1 MAATSRLG
9 RQLAEILGALKQT
22 GVQCAL
28 VGGLALSPHKVVR
41 ATQDID
47 LLVDQAVADALHD
60 EVTRLGYTCLHRSGE
75 VANYQR
81 NDERLDFLFAHRPVA
96 RRLLSQAK
104 EVDSSFGTVR
114 VVSGEGLIGLKLQGA
129 VNDPRR
135 TQDLEDIKALLRANR
150 DTLNMAEVREY
161 FKLFERESLLD
172 ELIKQIG

>member
-1 MAATSRLG
+1 MAAASRLG
-9 RQLAEILGALKQT
+9 RQFAEILGALDRM

-28 VGGLALSPHKVVR
+28 VGGLALLPHNVVR

-47 LLVDQAVADALHD
+47 LLVDLSVADALHN
-60 EVTRLGYTCLHRSGE
+60 EVTRLGYSCLHRSGE

-81 NDERLDFLFAHRPVA
+81 QDERLDFLFASRPVA
-96 RRLLSQAK
+96 KRLLAQAK
-104 EVDSSFGTVR
+104 VVDSSLGRVR
-114 VVSGEGLIGLKLQGA
+114 VVSGEGLIGFKLQGV

>member
-1 MAATSRLG
+1 MAASSRLG
-9 RQLAEILGALKQT
+9 RQLSEILGALDRMGAQS
-22 GVQCAL
+22 AL

-47 LLVDQAVADALHD
+47 LLIDQAVADAVHG
-60 EVTRLGYTCLHRSGE
+60 EVTGLGYECLHRSGE

-81 NDERLDFLFAHRPVA
+81 GDERLDFLFASRPVA
-96 RRLLSQAK
+96 RRLLAQAR
-104 EVDSSFGTVR
+104 EVDSSLGRLR
-114 VVSGEGLIGLKLQGA
+114 VISAEGLIGFKLQGV

-150 DTLNMAEVREY
+150 DSLDMTEVREY

-172 ELIKQIG
+172 ELVKQVC